1 MEKKDI
7 SYRVTKT
14 GLNGEISAIKDG
26 EIIKTI
32 PAVLFNEAQAEGLLE
47 IADYCQRNSY
57 RPQ

>member
-1 MEKKDI
+1 MTKKNI
-7 SYRVTKT
+7 EYKVTKT
-14 GLNGEISAIKDG
+14 GLNGEISVIKDG
-26 EIIKTI
+26 KIVKSV